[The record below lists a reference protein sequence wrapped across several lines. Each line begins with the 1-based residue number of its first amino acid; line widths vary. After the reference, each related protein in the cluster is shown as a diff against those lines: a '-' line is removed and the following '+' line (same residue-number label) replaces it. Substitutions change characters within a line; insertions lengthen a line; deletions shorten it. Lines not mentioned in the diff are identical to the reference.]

1 MVVVARIALFPPP
14 LSLSLICTA
23 VAAAICTWSSVH
35 GRRCTYI
42 YTQKEERTRKRKKKK
57 EKKTRRTSDNGG
69 GNGAKKKE
77 KRISKI
83 VRVAHYTTD
92 NVDYYYHHRDTYTY
106 YNTYAALA
114 SLDE

>member
-1 MVVVARIALFPPP
+1 MGVIAH
-14 LSLSLICTA
+14 IY
-23 VAAAICTWSSVH
+23 I
-35 GRRCTYI
+35 YI
-42 YTQKEERTRKRKKKK
+42 YTHAKRRKKKKKKEKK

-83 VRVAHYTTD
+83 VRVAHSTTD
-92 NVDYYYHHRDTYTY
+92 NVDYYHHRDTYTY

>member
-1 MVVVARIALFPPP
+1 MGVIAH
-14 LSLSLICTA
+14 IN
-23 VAAAICTWSSVH
+23 I
-35 GRRCTYI
+35 YI
-42 YTQKEERTRKRKKKK
+42 YTQKEERKRKRKKKK
-57 EKKTRRTSDNGG
+57 REKKTRRTSDNGG

-83 VRVAHYTTD
+83 VRVAHSTTD
-92 NVDYYYHHRDTYTY
+92 NVDYYHHRDTYTY

>member
-1 MVVVARIALFPPP
+1 MGVIA
-14 LSLSLICTA
+14 
-23 VAAAICTWSSVH
+23 H
-35 GRRCTYI
+35 TYT
-42 YTQKEERTRKRKKKK
+42 YTRKKKKERKRKKR

-69 GNGAKKKE
+69 GTGVKKKE

-83 VRVAHYTTD
+83 VRAAHSTTD
-92 NVDYYYHHRDTYTY
+92 NVDYYHHRDIYMY